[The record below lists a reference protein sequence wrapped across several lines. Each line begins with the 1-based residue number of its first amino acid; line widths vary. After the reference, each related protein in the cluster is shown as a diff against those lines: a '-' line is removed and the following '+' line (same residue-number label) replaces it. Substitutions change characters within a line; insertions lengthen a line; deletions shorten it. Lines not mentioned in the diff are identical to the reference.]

1 MALPPP
7 DLKIPHS
14 TATVEVS
21 IIHTTATIAGLH
33 AWKFMSPSIP
43 GHDYLD
49 VPCFCFLVHN
59 PAQNRTVVFDLGIR
73 KHWWNLSPKLTES
86 FAKINM
92 KLHVDK
98 GVREILDEHGVNTS
112 AIEAVIWSHPH
123 FDHTGDP
130 STFDSST
137 ALVVGPGFNESQLP
151 GAAENPYTAVLESDY
166 AGRELR
172 EVSFDGSAKIGRLSA
187 MDYFGDGSFYLLA
200 SPGHTPDHMCG
211 FARVTSNPDSFI
223 LMGGDAAHHCGEI
236 RPSPYMPLPDSISP
250 HPFTDSASEICP
262 GAMFASLLPKGDKK
276 PFYEPAR
283 LETGQAHYDVDETI
297 RTMEKIQEADIA
309 ENVLVA
315 LAHDKSLL
323 GVVDFFPKQAN
334 DFMKKGWNL
343 QTRWR
348 FLKDF
353 ATAVHWNG
361 QVADYEAQGSGKS
374 ESQGVDDKP

>member
-1 MALPPP
+1 MALPAP

-21 IIHTTATIAGLH
+21 IIHTTATLTGLDC
-33 AWKFMSPSIP
+33 WKFMSPPIP

-59 PAQNRTVVFDLGIR
+59 PAQGRTVLFDLGIR
-73 KHWWNLSPKLTES
+73 KDWWNLSPRLTES
-86 FAKINM
+86 FEKAGV
-92 KLHVDK
+92 KLQVEK

-112 AIEAVIWSHPH
+112 AVEAVIWSHPH

-137 ALVVGPGFNESQLP
+137 ALVVGPGFKNSLLP
-151 GAAENPYTAVLESDY
+151 GAAENPYSAVLESDY
-166 AGRELR
+166 SGRDLR
-172 EVSFDGSAKIGRLSA
+172 EVSFDKKTGSIGRFA
-187 MDYFGDGSFYLLA
+187 TVDYFGDGSFYLLHT
-200 SPGHTPDHMCG
+200 PGHTVDHMSG

-223 LMGGDAAHHCGEI
+223 LMGGDACHHGGEM
-236 RPSPYMPLPDSISP
+236 RPSPYMPLPSSIRP
-250 HPFTDSASEICP
+250 HPFTDSSSEACP
-262 GAMFASLLPKGDKK
+262 GAMFADILRDGDKTR
-276 PFYEPAR
+276 PFYLPAK
-283 LETGQAHYDVDETI
+283 LETSPTHHDVDEAIKTI
-297 RTMEKIQEADIA
+297 EKIQKADIA

-334 DFMKKGWNL
+334 SFMKNGWNL
-343 QTRWR
+343 KTRWR

-353 ATAVHWNG
+353 AAAVHWDG
-361 QVADYEAQGSGKS
+361 PVVDYEAKAA
-374 ESQGVDDKP
+374 E